1 MHVEDKV
8 AIITGASSGF
18 GKALAKRLVSK
29 GAKVVLA
36 DIDVNGGEKLAAEL
50 NGSGSKSKRV
60 AQFVRCDVTSIQDLS
75 SLFPEALK
83 HFHRFDIMI
92 NNSGI
97 LEKTHLFADDHRY
110 WHKVLAVDLV
120 AVIEGTRL
128 AIDAFKAEKR
138 AGRLDQ
144 GGAVV
149 NTASIAGLYPFPQA
163 PVYTAAK
170 FGVVGFTRCFKRE
183 LHEKSTPYLAES
195 GSGHNDG
202 THSAYQAV
210 HELGIRVN
218 AVGPTWADT
227 GLITDIRE
235 LATGMMPLVSVDL
248 VVDAFV
254 LLIEDES
261 LSGDVVTIRPENGIH
276 VAGSKQSQRPTI
288 SAKI

>member
-1 MHVEDKV
+1 MHVQGKV
-8 AIITGASSGF
+8 AIITGAASGF
-18 GKALAKRLVSK
+18 GKALAKRLVNK
-29 GAKVVLA
+29 GAKVLLA

-50 NGSGSKSKRV
+50 NGSGSKSKKV
-60 AQFVRCDVTSIQDLS
+60 AHFVRCDVTSIQDLS

-97 LEKTHLFADDHRY
+97 MEKTHLFADDHRY

-128 AIDAFKAEKR
+128 AIDAFKVEKR
-138 AGRLDQ
+138 AGRLEQ
-144 GGAVV
+144 GGAIV
-149 NTASIAGLYPFPQA
+149 NTASIVGLYPFPQA

-183 LHEKSTPYLAES
+183 LHEKSTSYLAES
-195 GSGHNDG
+195 GRGHNDG
-202 THSAYQAV
+202 THSAYEAV
-210 HELGIRVN
+210 HEMGIRVN

-235 LATGMMPLVSVDL
+235 MATGMMPLVSVDL
-248 VVDAFV
+248 VVDAFM
-254 LLIEDES
+254 LLIEDDS
-261 LSGDVVTIRPENGIH
+261 LSGDVATIRPEK
-276 VAGSKQSQRPTI
+276 GSRD
-288 SAKI
+288 